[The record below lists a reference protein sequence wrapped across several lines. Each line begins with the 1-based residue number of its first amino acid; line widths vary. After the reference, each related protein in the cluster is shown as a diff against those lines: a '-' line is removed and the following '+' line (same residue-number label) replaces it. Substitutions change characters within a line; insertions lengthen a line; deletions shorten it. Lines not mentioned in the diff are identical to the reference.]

1 MTDEQLKIR
10 KALFALNDLTLEQI
24 DKVVKEI
31 KTLKIKR
38 KMQNNLEK

>member
-1 MTDEQLKIR
+1 MNGKLKIK

-31 KTLKIKR
+31 KTLKRKR
-38 KMQNNLEK
+38 KNAK

>member
-1 MTDEQLKIR
+1 MNGHCKIK

-31 KTLKIKR
+31 KTLKRKR
-38 KMQNNLEK
+38 KM

>member
-38 KMQNNLEK
+38 KNAK

>member
-1 MTDEQLKIR
+1 MNEQLKIK

-38 KMQNNLEK
+38 KNVK

>member
-1 MTDEQLKIR
+1 MNEQLKVK

>member
-31 KTLKIKR
+31 KSIK
-38 KMQNNLEK
+38 KKNIK

>member
-1 MTDEQLKIR
+1 MNEQLKVK

-38 KMQNNLEK
+38 KNAK

>member
-1 MTDEQLKIR
+1 MNEQLKVK

-31 KTLKIKR
+31 KTLKGKR
-38 KMQNNLEK
+38 KM

>member
-1 MTDEQLKIR
+1 MNGQLKIK

-38 KMQNNLEK
+38 KNAK

>member
-24 DKVVKEI
+24 DKVVKGI

-38 KMQNNLEK
+38 KNAK

>member
-1 MTDEQLKIR
+1 MNEHLKIE

-31 KTLKIKR
+31 KTLKRKR
-38 KMQNNLEK
+38 KM

>member
-31 KTLKIKR
+31 KTLKRKR
-38 KMQNNLEK
+38 KM

>member
-1 MTDEQLKIR
+1 MNKQLKIR

-31 KTLKIKR
+31 KTLKRKR
-38 KMQNNLEK
+38 KM